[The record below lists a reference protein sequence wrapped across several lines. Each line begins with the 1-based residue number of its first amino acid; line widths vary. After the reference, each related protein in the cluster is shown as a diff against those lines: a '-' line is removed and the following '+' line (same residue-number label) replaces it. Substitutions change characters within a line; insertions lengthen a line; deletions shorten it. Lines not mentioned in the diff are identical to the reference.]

1 MKSRSSQCHD
11 PPLNLQ
17 KTLGCKCHDP
27 TLEFDRSCSVHE
39 EFAAEEKLNNAEVEK
54 EEENE
59 FLCEKKKKNYSFR
72 KSAIYMQHLLLL
84 FLTFLRVHEY
94 IYIYTYPN

>member
-1 MKSRSSQCHD
+1 MGVVDEKECNI
-11 PPLNLQ
+11 PLINQ
-17 KTLGCKCHDP
+17 RRIFTLSLD
-27 TLEFDRSCSVHE
+27 FE

-72 KSAIYMQHLLLL
+72 KSAICMQHLLLL

>member
-1 MKSRSSQCHD
+1 MYHASSRTSRSFFPFTASIRDSSGSLVRQ
-11 PPLNLQ
+11 
-17 KTLGCKCHDP
+17 
-27 TLEFDRSCSVHE
+27 VHALILSRISLIILATSE

-72 KSAIYMQHLLLL
+72 KSAICMQHLLLL
-84 FLTFLRVHEY
+84 FLTFSQS
-94 IYIYTYPN
+94 T

>member
-1 MKSRSSQCHD
+1 MCVIEFWKAER
-11 PPLNLQ
+11 PLVTNDMAP
-17 KTLGCKCHDP
+17 C
-27 TLEFDRSCSVHE
+27 E

-72 KSAIYMQHLLLL
+72 KSAICMQHLLLL